1 MTEHL
6 QRLLNAAEERERN
19 SANSDTV
26 QPAQNES
33 QAEEQHGSNAGMKTH
48 LLQLL
53 DAALARGD
61 AVLANDDDIDGENVK
76 CGMTTRSQGKVLSWS
91 KDMNPAE
98 AVIEI

>member
-6 QRLLNAAEERERN
+6 QGLLNAAEERERN
-19 SANSDTV
+19 NANPDTV
-26 QPAQNES
+26 QQRQNES
-33 QAEEQHGSNAGMKTH
+33 QAEEQHGNAGMKTH

-61 AVLANDDDIDGENVK
+61 AALTNDDDVDGESTER
-76 CGMTTRSQGKVLSWS
+76 GMSTRSQGKVLSWS
-91 KDMNPAE
+91 KEMNPVE

>member
-19 SANSDTV
+19 NANSDMLQ
-26 QPAQNES
+26 QPQNES
-33 QAEEQHGSNAGMKTH
+33 QAEEQHGNAGMKTH

-61 AVLANDDDIDGENVK
+61 AVLANDDDVDGENAK

-98 AVIEI
+98 AVIEN